1 MQKACQSVKK
11 WGASSQRAPLKPK
24 NHYEMLFFLIPETL
38 DIFSLEMLPAGL
50 YGRLLKLLAGTQLL
64 YEFRVVDLA
73 LELLQCLI
81 NLISVV

>member
-1 MQKACQSVKK
+1 
-11 WGASSQRAPLKPK
+11 
-24 NHYEMLFFLIPETL
+24 MLFFLIPETL
-38 DIFSLEMLPAGL
+38 DIFSLETLPAGL

-73 LELLQCLI
+73 LELLQCPL